1 MYFVLNYSYICAVR
15 LFIHLKLLVMRIS
28 AEELYIRKV
37 EGFLVGLKLK
47 SKKVGDVDIH
57 KLLDQIRKSNPLMAK
72 DLEDRF
78 DILTDNIKVITW

>member
-1 MYFVLNYSYICAVR
+1 MKV
-15 LFIHLKLLVMRIS
+15 S

-37 EGFLVGLKLK
+37 EGYLVGLKLK

-57 KLLDQIRKSNPLMAK
+57 HLLGQIRKSNPLMAK

>member
-37 EGFLVGLKLK
+37 EGFLVGLKQK
-47 SKKVGDVDIH
+47 SKKVGDVDINH
-57 KLLDQIRKSNPLMAK
+57 LLNQIKKSNPLMAK
-72 DLEDRF
+72 DLEDKF
-78 DILTDNIKVITW
+78 DVITDNIKVVTW

>member
-37 EGFLVGLKLK
+37 EGFLVGLKQK
-47 SKKVGDVDIH
+47 SKKVGDVDINH
-57 KLLDQIRKSNPLMAK
+57 LLNQIKKSNPLMAK
-72 DLEDRF
+72 DLEDKF
-78 DILTDNIKVITW
+78 DVLTNNIKVVTW

>member
-37 EGFLVGLKLK
+37 EGFLVGLKQK

-57 KLLDQIRKSNPLMAK
+57 HLLNQIRKSNPLMAK
-72 DLEDRF
+72 DLEDKF
-78 DILTDNIKVITW
+78 DVITDNIKVVTW

>member
-1 MYFVLNYSYICAVR
+1 MKV
-15 LFIHLKLLVMRIS
+15 S

-37 EGFLVGLKLK
+37 EGYLVGLKLK
-47 SKKVGDVDIH
+47 TKKVGDVDIH
-57 KLLDQIRKSNPLMAK
+57 HLLGQIRKSNPLMAK

>member
-1 MYFVLNYSYICAVR
+1 
-15 LFIHLKLLVMRIS
+15 MRIS

-37 EGFLVGLKLK
+37 EGFLVGLKQK
-47 SKKVGDVDIH
+47 SKKVGDVDINH
-57 KLLDQIRKSNPLMAK
+57 LLNQIKKSNPLMAK

>member
-1 MYFVLNYSYICAVR
+1 
-15 LFIHLKLLVMRIS
+15 MRIS

-37 EGFLVGLKLK
+37 EGFLVGLKQK

-57 KLLDQIRKSNPLMAK
+57 HLLNQIRKSNPLMAK

-78 DILTDNIKVITW
+78 DIVTDNIKVVTW

>member
-15 LFIHLKLLVMRIS
+15 LFIHLKFMIMKVS

>member
-1 MYFVLNYSYICAVR
+1 
-15 LFIHLKLLVMRIS
+15 MRIS

-57 KLLDQIRKSNPLMAK
+57 HLLNQIKKSNPLMAQ
-72 DLEDRF
+72 DLEKRY
-78 DILTDNIKVITW
+78 DILTNNIQVVNW

>member
-37 EGFLVGLKLK
+37 EGFLVGLKQK

-57 KLLDQIRKSNPLMAK
+57 HLLDQIRKSNPLMAK